1 MVRPPTRCTGFA
13 LGGPTLY
20 SRFASPTLNRTKS
33 GPLAVA
39 SAGEIVHMADVEIM
53 ARRLQVAN
61 LAPAD
66 AGRGVARL
74 PVKLMTEL
82 GLAEGDVI
90 AISGK
95 RQTAARAIR
104 PYGDDEGLD
113 IIRLDGLQR
122 ANAGIGSGEFVEVK
136 KAKSKPATR
145 VVFAPAQNNIRLQ
158 GSTEALKRS
167 FLGHPLTQGDTVA
180 TAGHQR
186 VNADMPENI
195 RQLLNAPAFAL
206 QEVRMTIVTALPK
219 GIVHIDADT
228 QVELLAEFTEKAGER
243 RADVTYDDLGGMVD
257 AIDALREMVELPL
270 RHPELFQRLG
280 VDPPKG
286 VLLHG
291 PPGTGKTRLARAVA
305 NESDAQFFHI
315 AGPEIMGSAY
325 GESEKKLRELFEQAA
340 KAAPSIVFIDEI
352 DSIAPKRGQVSGEA
366 EKRLVA
372 QLLTLMDGLEPRQ
385 NLVVIAATNRPEALD
400 EALRRPGRFDREIV
414 VGVPDETGRREI
426 LAIHTRGMP
435 LAEGVNLDELARRT
449 YGFVGAD
456 LAALTREAALE
467 SVRRIMPKINLDED
481 AIPTE
486 VLDALS
492 VEAKDFDNA
501 LKRVQPSAM
510 REVMVQM
517 PNVGWDDIGGLDEA
531 RDKLREGVE
540 LPLKHPEAFRRL
552 GIRPAKGFLLYG
564 PPGTGKTLL
573 AKATAR
579 ESEANFIATKSSD
592 LLSKWYGESEQQIA
606 RLFARAR
613 QVAPTVIFIDEL
625 DSLVP
630 ARGGG
635 LGEPQ
640 VTERV
645 VNTILAEM
653 DGLEELNNVVLIGAT
668 NRPNLIDPALLRPGR
683 FDELVYVGTPDTA
696 GRRRILAIHTKAMPL
711 AKDVDL
717 EAMARRTERFT
728 GADLE
733 DLVRRAG
740 LTALRRGLDADI
752 VTMADFEQAL
762 RETRAS
768 VTEEMLAD
776 YAKIEQTLKSD
787 AVKPVGGIGFVLPGM
802 LQPRPPNP
810 ERESEE
816 P

>member
-1 MVRPPTRCTGFA
+1 
-13 LGGPTLY
+13 
-20 SRFASPTLNRTKS
+20 
-33 GPLAVA
+33 
-39 SAGEIVHMADVEIM
+39 MADVETLT
-53 ARRLQVAN
+53 RLQVAN
-61 LAPAD
+61 LPPGD
-66 AGRGVARL
+66 SGRGVARL
-74 PVKLMTEL
+74 PLGLMKEL
-82 GLAEGDVI
+82 GLNDGDVI
-90 AISGK
+90 AIVGK
-95 RQTAARAIR
+95 RSTAARAIR
-104 PYGDDEGLD
+104 AYEDDDGLE
-113 IIRLDGLQR
+113 IVRLDGLQR
-122 ANAGIGSGEFVEVK
+122 ANAGVGSGDFVEIK
-136 KAKSKPATR
+136 KANSKPATR
-145 VVFAPAQNNIRLQ
+145 IVFAPAQDNIRLQ
-158 GSTEALKRS
+158 GSSEALKRS
-167 FLGHPLTQGDTVA
+167 FAGRPLCEGDTVA

-186 VNADMPENI
+186 VNADMPDHI
-195 RQLLNAPAFAL
+195 RQLLNAPAFSL
-206 QEVRMTIVTALPK
+206 QEVRMTVASAAPK
-219 GIVHIDADT
+219 GIVHIGPDT
-228 QVELLAEFTEKAGER
+228 VVELLPEFTAKVKGER
-243 RADVTYDDLGGMVD
+243 RADVTYDDLGGMGD
-257 AIDALREMVELPL
+257 TIDALREMVELPL

-305 NESDAQFFHI
+305 NESEAQFFHI

-325 GESEKKLRELFEQAA
+325 GESEKRLREIFEEAS
-340 KAAPSIVFIDEI
+340 KVVPSIIFIDEI
-352 DSIAPKRGQVSGEA
+352 DSIAPKRGQVTGEA

-385 NLVVIAATNRPEALD
+385 NLVVIAATNRPEAID
-400 EALRRPGRFDREIV
+400 EALRRPGRFDREII
-414 VGVPDETGRREI
+414 VGVPDENGRREI
-426 LAIHTRGMP
+426 IAIHTRGMP
-435 LAEGVNLDELARRT
+435 LAEDVNLDELARRT

-456 LAALTREAALE
+456 LAALVREAALE
-467 SVRRIMPKINLDED
+467 AVRRIMPKIDLSKET
-481 AIPTE
+481 IPTE

-492 VEAKDFDNA
+492 VEARDIENA

-510 REVMVQM
+510 REVMVQV
-517 PNVGWDDIGGLDEA
+517 PQISWDDVGGLDEA

-540 LPLKHPEAFRRL
+540 LPLKHPGAFRRL

-573 AKATAR
+573 AKATAK

-635 LGEPQ
+635 MGEPQ

-645 VNTILAEM
+645 VNQILSEM

-683 FDELVYVGTPDTA
+683 FDELVYVGPPDTA
-696 GRRRILAIHTKAMPL
+696 GRRRILAIHTKRMPL

-717 EAMARRTERFT
+717 EDLARRTENFT

-740 LTALRRGLDADI
+740 LTALRRDLEEGQ
-752 VTMADFEQAL
+752 VTKADFELAL
-762 RETRAS
+762 SETRAS
-768 VTEEMLAD
+768 VTEEMLND
-776 YAKIEQTLKSD
+776 YARIRDTLKSD

-802 LQPRPPNP
+802 LRPKSG
-810 ERESEE
+810 EDGKA
-816 P
+816 

>member
-1 MVRPPTRCTGFA
+1 VAETE
-13 LGGPTLY
+13 TLE
-20 SRFASPTLNRTKS
+20 RTTTVK
-33 GPLAVA
+33 
-39 SAGEIVHMADVEIM
+39 
-53 ARRLQVAN
+53 LQVGN
-61 LAPAD
+61 LPPAD
-66 AGRGVARL
+66 GGRGFARL
-74 PVKLMTEL
+74 PASAMQALDL
-82 GLAEGDVI
+82 NEGDVI
-90 AISGK
+90 EIIGK
-95 RQTAARAIR
+95 RTTTARALR
-104 PYGDDEGLD
+104 PYNEDAGLT

-122 ANAGIGSGEFVEVK
+122 SNARVGAADFVEVR
-136 KAKSKPATR
+136 KSKSRAATR
-145 VVFAPAQNNIRLQ
+145 IVFAPAQDNIRLQ
-158 GSTEALKRS
+158 GSAAALKRS
-167 FLGHPLTQGDTVA
+167 FAGRPVVEGDVVA
-180 TAGHQR
+180 TTGHQR
-186 VNADMPENI
+186 IDSNMPEEV
-195 RQLLNAPAFAL
+195 RQMLNAPAFAL
-206 QEVRMTIVTALPK
+206 QEVRLSVVSTTPK
-219 GIVHIDADT
+219 GIVHVDSNT
-228 QVELLAEFTEKAGER
+228 QIELLPEYTKGDGER
-243 RADVTYDDLGGMVD
+243 RADVTYDDLGGMRGT
-257 AIDALREMVELPL
+257 IDALREMVELPL

-280 VDPPKG
+280 VDPPRG

-305 NESDAQFFHI
+305 NESDARFFHI

-325 GESEKKLRELFEQAA
+325 GESEKRLRELFEQAA
-340 KAAPSIVFIDEI
+340 AQAPSIIFIDEI
-352 DSIAPKRGQVSGEA
+352 DSIAPKRSQVTGEA

-372 QLLTLMDGLEPRQ
+372 QLLSLMDGLEPRQ

-414 VGVPDETGRREI
+414 VGVPDERGRREI

-435 LAEGVNLDELARRT
+435 LAPEVDLDGLARQT

-467 SVRRIMPKINLDED
+467 AVRRIMPRINLAEET
-481 AIPTE
+481 IPTE
-486 VLDALS
+486 ILDALS
-492 VEAKDFDNA
+492 VEPRDIVNA

-510 REVMVQM
+510 REVMVET
-517 PNVGWDDIGGLDEA
+517 PSVRWDDVGGLDAA
-531 RDKLREGVE
+531 RDRLKEGVE
-540 LPLKHPEAFRRL
+540 LPLKHPDAFRRL
-552 GIRPAKGFLLYG
+552 GIRPARGFLLYG

-630 ARGGG
+630 VRGGG

-653 DGLEELNNVVLIGAT
+653 DGLEELNNVVVIGAT

-683 FDELVYVGTPDTA
+683 FDELIYVGTPDTT
-696 GRRRILAIHTKAMPL
+696 GRRRILAIHTGDMPL
-711 AKDVDL
+711 AADVDL
-717 EAMARRTERFT
+717 DALAERTERFT

-740 LTALRRGLDADI
+740 LTALRRGLEADN
-752 VTMADFEQAL
+752 VTMADFEAAL
-762 RETRAS
+762 VETRAS
-768 VTEEMLAD
+768 VTPEMLEE
-776 YAKIEQTLKSD
+776 YERIQKTLKSE
-787 AVKPVGGIGFVLPGM
+787 AVSPGGIGFVLPGM
-802 LQPRPPNP
+802 LRSRDGQNGKSP
-810 ERESEE
+810 ER
-816 P
+816 

>member
-1 MVRPPTRCTGFA
+1 MAETD
-13 LGGPTLY
+13 TLE
-20 SRFASPTLNRTKS
+20 RTSTVK
-33 GPLAVA
+33 
-39 SAGEIVHMADVEIM
+39 
-53 ARRLQVAN
+53 LQVAN
-61 LAPAD
+61 LPPADGGRGFARIPAD
-66 AGRGVARL
+66 AM
-74 PVKLMTEL
+74 KQL
-82 GLAEGDVI
+82 GLNEGDVVEI
-90 AISGK
+90 IGK
-95 RQTAARAIR
+95 RSTTARALR
-104 PYGDDEGLD
+104 PYNEDAGLA

-122 ANAGIGSGEFVEVK
+122 SNARVGAADFVEVR
-136 KAKSKPATR
+136 KAQSKAATR
-145 VVFAPAQNNIRLQ
+145 IVFAPAQDNIRLQ
-158 GSTEALKRS
+158 GSAQALKRS
-167 FLGHPLTQGDTVA
+167 FAGRPLVEGDIVA
-180 TAGHQR
+180 TTGHQR
-186 VNADMPENI
+186 IDSNLPEEV
-195 RQLLNAPAFAL
+195 RQMLSAPAFAL
-206 QEVRMTIVTALPK
+206 QEVRLVVVSTTPK
-219 GIVHIDADT
+219 GIVHVDAST
-228 QVELLAEFTEKAGER
+228 QIELQPEVRKEDGER
-243 RADVTYDDLGGMVD
+243 RADVTYDDLGGMRD
-257 AIDALREMVELPL
+257 TIDALREMVELPL

-305 NESDAQFFHI
+305 NESDARFFHI

-325 GESEKKLRELFEQAA
+325 GESEKRLRELFEQAA
-340 KAAPSIVFIDEI
+340 EQAPSIVFIDEI
-352 DSIAPKRGQVSGEA
+352 DSIAPKRSQVTGEA

-372 QLLTLMDGLEPRQ
+372 QLLSLMDGLEPRQ
-385 NLVVIAATNRPEALD
+385 NLVVIAATNRPEAID

-414 VGVPDETGRREI
+414 VGVPDERGRREI

-435 LAEGVNLDELARRT
+435 LAPEVDLDELSRQT

-467 SVRRIMPKINLDED
+467 AVRRIMPRLDLSED
-481 AIPTE
+481 TIPTE
-486 VLDALS
+486 ILDALS
-492 VEAKDFDNA
+492 VEPNDFTNA

-510 REVMVQM
+510 REVMVET
-517 PNVGWDDIGGLDEA
+517 PSIRWDDVGGLDAA
-531 RDKLREGVE
+531 RDRLREGVE
-540 LPLKHPEAFRRL
+540 LPLKHPDAFRRL
-552 GIRPAKGFLLYG
+552 GIRPARGFLLYG

-653 DGLEELNNVVLIGAT
+653 DGLEELNNVVVIGAT
-668 NRPNLIDPALLRPGR
+668 NRPTLIDPALLRPGR
-683 FDELVYVGTPDTA
+683 LDELIYVGTPDTA
-696 GRRRILAIHTKAMPL
+696 GRRRILAIHTEDMPL
-711 AKDVDL
+711 AADVDL
-717 EAMARRTERFT
+717 EALAQRTDRFT

-740 LTALRRGLDADI
+740 LTALRRGLDANM
-752 VTMADFEQAL
+752 VTAADFEAAL
-762 RETRAS
+762 TETRAS
-768 VTEEMLAD
+768 VTPEMLEE
-776 YAKIEQTLKSD
+776 YERIQRTLKSE
-787 AVKPVGGIGFVLPGM
+787 AVRPTGIGFVSPGM
-802 LQPRPPNP
+802 LRS
-810 ERESEE
+810 REGQGKGDA
-816 P
+816 